1 MDSKEPIISFVRE
14 TLGCQCPQE
23 VFNKHIDIART
34 PEKDIKLRINV
45 GGRLLIYVAEIEAP
59 DPLDAML
66 EKLVRAGIEER
77 DSSGLNRFR
86 LVVAAEDLKSIKDSL
101 MEKFDAIRQGDE
113 KAHLH
118 VLDRNDPRLKNLLA

>member
-1 MDSKEPIISFVRE
+1 MNSKEPIIQFVRE

-23 VFNKHIDIART
+23 VFKHIDMSHN
-34 PEKDIKLRINV
+34 PERDIKLKINV
-45 GGRLLIYVAEIEAP
+45 GGRLLIYVAEIE
-59 DPLDAML
+59 DPASLDAIL
-66 EKLVRAGIEER
+66 EKLVRTGIEER

-86 LVVAAEDLKSIKDSL
+86 LVVAAENLKSIKDSL

-118 VLDRNDPRLKNLLA
+118 VLDRNDPRLKNLLP